1 MLLRDETLNISK
13 NRFEAFTDGVFAI
26 AITLLILELRVQNMR
41 GAGEA
46 AQWHELAAQWRRF
59 SCTSSLLRRSASSGS
74 TITPCSRCLRI
85 TLAIAILNLMF
96 LLVVCF
102 VPFVMHV
109 LGSFGITR
117 PAVVLYGVTL
127 SVLSLLYNLLWHE
140 AWRSVHGPGG
150 RSVRHTAWNVVG
162 LLAYPAATLI
172 ALVWPRGAVIA
183 FFLLTCF
190 YAMPRNVRTAVIPLP
205 SAEIDVGADL

>member
-1 MLLRDETLNISK
+1 LLLRDETLNITKS
-13 NRFEAFTDGVFAI
+13 RFEAFTDGVFAI
-26 AITLLILELRVQNMR
+26 AITLLILELRVQNLR

-46 AQWHELAAQWRRF
+46 AQWRELLAQSETF
-59 SCTSSLLRRSASSGS
+59 LVYVVAFG
-74 TITPCSRCLRI
+74 TIGIFWVNHHAMFKNVTRI
-85 TLAIAILNLMF
+85 TLAIAILNLVF

-109 LGSFGITR
+109 MGAFGTTR
-117 PAVVLYGVTL
+117 PAVILYGVTL

-140 AWRSVHGPGG
+140 AWRSVHGQDG
-150 RSVRHTAWNVVG
+150 RTMRHTAWNIVG

-172 ALVWPRGAVIA
+172 ALEWPRGAVIA

-190 YAMPRNVRTAVIPLP
+190 YAMPRNVRAAIVPLP
-205 SAEIDVGADL
+205 SETKPA